1 MYHEENRYIVFI
13 LFLAAL
19 LLLTAC
25 GGQEAQAPAP
35 EAAPA
40 ETAADVDV
48 TRIMGTIY
56 YRDK

>member
-1 MYHEENRYIVFI
+1 MRKTGIIVFI

-19 LLLTAC
+19 LPLTAC
-25 GGQEAQAPAP
+25 GGKEAKAPDT
-35 EAAPA
+35 EAAP
-40 ETAADVDV
+40 ADVDV

>member
-1 MYHEENRYIVFI
+1 MRKTGIIVFI

-25 GGQEAQAPAP
+25 GGKEAQAPDT

-40 ETAADVDV
+40 EAPADVDV

>member
-1 MYHEENRYIVFI
+1 MYHEEDRYIVFI

-25 GGQEAQAPAP
+25 GGKKAQASDT

>member
-1 MYHEENRYIVFI
+1 MRKIGIIVFI

-25 GGQEAQAPAP
+25 GGKKDQASNT